1 MIIPIPE
8 RSDCQTF
15 KNYISLKSKLIFFL
29 FLFFP
34 RFAYSQEQVIKLYPQ
49 GAPGSENWTW
59 KESEMKI
66 PGTDIRFVYN
76 VSDPTLTVFKADPS
90 VATGTAVIVCPGG
103 AFQFLSIDSE
113 GYQVARWLNEHGIT
127 AFVLKYRLAHSET
140 DNPFQ
145 ELMAKMPNSE
155 KFNEEI
161 RPIVKMVISDGKA
174 AIAYVRS
181 HADEFGINQNKIGIM
196 GFSAG
201 GTLTTGVAYTYDKES
216 RPDFVAPIYP
226 YVGSFDKPG
235 VPSDAPP
242 MFILAASDDMFGF
255 HKHCIMLYNE
265 WVDAKKLAELHIYA
279 KGNHGFGMTKNN
291 LPVDTWIERFADWLK
306 MLGL

>member
-1 MIIPIPE
+1 M
-8 RSDCQTF
+8 Q
-15 KNYISLKSKLIFFL
+15 SKLIFSL
-29 FLFFP
+29 FLFF
-34 RFAYSQEQVIKLYPQ
+34 FNLAYSQEQVIKLYPQ
-49 GAPGSENWTW
+49 GATGSENWTW
-59 KESEMKI
+59 NETEMKI

-76 VSDPTLTVFKADPS
+76 VSDPTLTIFKADPA

-161 RPIVKMVISDGKA
+161 RPIVSMDISDGKA

-181 HADEFGINQNKIGIM
+181 HADEFGISQNKIGIM

-201 GTLTTGVAYTYDKES
+201 GTVTTGVAYTYDKDS

-226 YVGSFDKPG
+226 YVGSFEKPA

-242 MFILAASDDMFGF
+242 MFIAVASDDMFGF
-255 HKHCIMLYNE
+255 QKHCIMLYNE
-265 WVDAKKLAELHIYA
+265 WVDANKQAELHIYA
-279 KGNHGFGMTKNN
+279 KGGHGFGMTKKN
-291 LPVDTWIERFADWLK
+291 LPVDSWIERFADWLK
-306 MLGL
+306 MQGL

>member
-1 MIIPIPE
+1 M
-8 RSDCQTF
+8 
-15 KNYISLKSKLIFFL
+15 KSKFVLLLSLL
-29 FLFFP
+29 FCHL
-34 RFAYSQEQVIKLYPQ
+34 AYSQVQVIKLYPQ

-59 KESEMKI
+59 NETEMKI
-66 PGTDIRFVYN
+66 PGTDFRFVYN
-76 VSDPTLTVFKADPS
+76 VSDPTLTVFNANPAI
-90 VATGTAVIVCPGG
+90 ATGTAVIVCPGG

-113 GYQVARWLNEHGIT
+113 GYQVAKWLNDHGIT
-127 AFVLKYRLAHSET
+127 AFILKYRLSHSLT

-145 ELMAKMPNSE
+145 ELMAKLPGSE

-161 RPIVKMVISDGKA
+161 VPIVNMAISDCKTA
-174 AIAYVRS
+174 LAFVRS
-181 HADEFGINQNKIGIM
+181 HADEFGISKDKIGIM

-201 GTLTTGVAYTYDKES
+201 GTVITGVAYTYDQEC

-226 YVGSFDKPG
+226 YVGSFEKPA

-242 MFILAASDDMFGF
+242 MFILAATDDIFGF

>member
-1 MIIPIPE
+1 MSHQLI
-8 RSDCQTF
+8 
-15 KNYISLKSKLIFFL
+15 NYRMKSILIFFASL
-29 FLFFP
+29 FLCHLV
-34 RFAYSQEQVIKLYPQ
+34 YSQEQVIKLYPQ

-59 KESEMKI
+59 NESVMQI
-66 PGTDIRFVYN
+66 PGTDVRFVYN
-76 VSDPTLTVFKADPS
+76 VSSPTLTVFKADPAI
-90 VATGTAVIVCPGG
+90 ATGSAVIICPGG

-113 GYQVARWLNEHGIT
+113 GYQVAEWLNKHGIT
-127 AFVLKYRLAHSET
+127 AFVLKYRLSHSET

-161 RPIVKMVISDGKA
+161 IPIVNMAISDCKT
-174 AIAYVRS
+174 AIFYVRS
-181 HADEFGINQNKIGIM
+181 HADEFGISKNKIGIM

-201 GTLTTGVAYTYDKES
+201 GTVTTAVAYTYDKEN

-226 YVGSFDKPG
+226 YVGSFEKPA

-242 MFILAASDDMFGF
+242 MFIAAASDDMFGF

-265 WVDAKKLAELHIYA
+265 WVDAKKQAELHIYA
-279 KGNHGFGMTKNN
+279 EGGHGFGMTKKN
-291 LPVDTWIERFADWLK
+291 LPVDSWIERFGDWLV
-306 MLGL
+306 MLGY